1 MKKVLLSALAL
12 GMAYY
17 ASAQGIS
24 DFGAYDNF
32 AKKAEYSTEVPP
44 AGSGIYKG
52 IYWWSQD
59 APAANGFEFTTTR
72 DGNGV
77 LVVDIK
83 QPAKAYEPIG
93 VGFGE
98 DAAEQPFTLDLTGN
112 AVVSFTF
119 KNTSETPVEFKV
131 ALQDANGITL
141 GFSNDL
147 ETPGGVPND
156 NLYMYEIGATSTGGI
171 GADGITFVGVEGN
184 ANDDPSVVN
193 FSYDFKNALA
203 AEYVFNPASE
213 YGCNN
218 KPQWQADCDGGTCF
232 DYSKVTAL
240 TITVVNNDGGAYG
253 NAAECYTKDAF
264 NGTIELSE
272 VVIGTKV
279 TGLFGAKASASNV
292 NVYPNPA
299 SDYVTFGKTLTNGA
313 VYNAQGMVVD
323 TFTSAEGLN
332 VSSYADG
339 VYFINATEG
348 AARIIVK

>member
-32 AKKAEYSTEVPP
+32 AKKEQYAVESP
-44 AGSGIYKG
+44 AGSGVYKG
-52 IYWWSQD
+52 IYWWQQE
-59 APAANGFEFTTTR
+59 AGGLEFTTTR
-72 DGNGV
+72 NGNGV
-77 LVVDIK
+77 LVVEIH
-83 QPAKAYEPIG
+83 QAAKAYEPFG
-93 VGFGE
+93 VGFGK
-98 DAAEQPFTLDLTGN
+98 DATEQPFTLDLTGD
-112 AVVSFTF
+112 AVVSFNL
-119 KNTSETPVEFKV
+119 KNTSDVEIEVKV
-131 ALQDANGITL
+131 GLQDINGRTL
-141 GFSNDL
+141 AFDKALAENPL
-147 ETPGGVPND
+147 TFGGN
-156 NLYMYEIGATSTGGI
+156 NAQLYQYEIGATSTGEY
-171 GADGITFVGVEGN
+171 GASVDNGEFEGTGFVGV
-184 ANDDPSVVN
+184 DKTLN

-203 AEYVFNPASE
+203 AEYVFNPDDE
-213 YGCNN
+213 NECNN
-218 KPQWQADCDGGTCF
+218 LAQWQEDCDGGTCF

-240 TITVVNNDGGAYG
+240 TITVVNRDGGAYG
-253 NAAECYTKDAF
+253 NVAECWSKDAF

-279 TGLFGAKASASNV
+279 TGLFGAKASVSNV

>member
-32 AKKAEYSTEVPP
+32 ATTTEYSVQSP
-44 AGSGIYKG
+44 AGSGVYKG
-52 IYWWSQD
+52 IFWWKKEAGGLD
-59 APAANGFEFTTTR
+59 FTTTR
-72 DGNGV
+72 SGNGV
-77 LVVDIK
+77 LVVEIHQAD
-83 QPAKAYEPIG
+83 KAYEPFG
-93 VGFGE
+93 VGFGK
-98 DAAEQPFTLDLTGN
+98 DATEQPFTLDLSGD
-112 AVVSFTF
+112 AVVSFNL
-119 KNTSETPVEFKV
+119 KNTSDATIEVKV
-131 ALQDANGITL
+131 GLQDIHGRTL
-141 GFSNDL
+141 AFDKALAENPL
-147 ETPGGVPND
+147 TFGGTD
-156 NLYMYEIGATSTGGI
+156 AQLYQYEIGATSTGNYGPSN
-171 GADGITFVGVEGN
+171 GENSVEAGG
-184 ANDDPSVVN
+184 SLE

-203 AEYVFNPASE
+203 AEYVFNANDPYE
-213 YGCNN
+213 CNN
-218 KPQWQADCDGGTCF
+218 LAQWQEDCDGGTCF
-232 DYSKVTAL
+232 DYSKVTAV
-240 TITVVNNDGGAYG
+240 TFTVVNASNGAYG
-253 NAAECYTKDAF
+253 SPAECWSKEAF